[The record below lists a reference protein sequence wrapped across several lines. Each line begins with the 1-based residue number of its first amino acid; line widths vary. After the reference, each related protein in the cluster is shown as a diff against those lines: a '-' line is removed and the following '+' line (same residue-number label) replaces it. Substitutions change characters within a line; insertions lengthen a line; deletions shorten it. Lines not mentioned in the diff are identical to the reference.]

1 MSDDQ
6 SRRQFL
12 RWIGV
17 GSGAAVLT
25 GLGCAASP
33 SGAGVDTGSEEDAY
47 ADSGDTGDDSGGDTG
62 GGADADG
69 GVDMDGADSGPES
82 CEVTGSDVEGP
93 FHVEDAPERTVL
105 AGPNEPGERLMIEG
119 TVYGPDCS
127 DGLAG
132 VLLDVWHADA
142 DGNYHD
148 AADDYRLRGQ
158 MMTDAD
164 GRYSFETIIPGRY
177 PLGGSTRPAHIHFMV
192 SKPGFTPL
200 TTQLYFAGDPF
211 LKPNDPCGNGCNSGD
226 PTLIIDLAERAND
239 AGMQGVFDVVMQSS

>member
-1 MSDDQ
+1 VDDQ
-6 SRRQFL
+6 S
-12 RWIGV
+12 
-17 GSGAAVLT
+17 
-25 GLGCAASP
+25 
-33 SGAGVDTGSEEDAY
+33 
-47 ADSGDTGDDSGGDTG
+47 ADSGADTSDTG
-62 GGADADG
+62 GGADAVADA
-69 GVDMDGADSGPES
+69 DAADSGSAS
-82 CEVTGSDVEGP
+82 CEATGSDVEGP
-93 FHVEDAPERTVL
+93 FHVEGAPERTVL
-105 AGPNEPGERLMIEG
+105 AGPEEPGNRLLIEG
-119 TVYGPDCS
+119 TVYGPDCG

-192 SKPGFTPL
+192 SKPGFAPL

-211 LKPNDPCGNGCNSGD
+211 LKPNDPCGSGCNSGD
-226 PTLIIDLAERAND
+226 PTLIIDLADRTDGEGA
-239 AGMQGVFDVVMQSS
+239 QGVFDIILEST